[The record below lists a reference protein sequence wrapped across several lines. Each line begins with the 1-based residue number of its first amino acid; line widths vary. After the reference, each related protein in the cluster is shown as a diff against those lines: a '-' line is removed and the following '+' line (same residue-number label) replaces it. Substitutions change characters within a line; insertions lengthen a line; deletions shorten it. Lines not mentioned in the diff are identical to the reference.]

1 MTAAKPAAATAAR
14 SAAASAAAKAAKPAA
29 GKAAKARQA
38 RTRDE
43 EMPAAGPH
51 AKPHLMDPDR
61 TPGAGSLAE
70 PGQLR
75 DGDATG

>member
-1 MTAAKPAAATAAR
+1 MPAPLTAPKHAGAPGK
-14 SAAASAAAKAAKPAA
+14 AAKAAKSRA
-29 GKAAKARQA
+29 G

-61 TPGAGSLAE
+61 TPGTGSLAE

>member
-1 MTAAKPAAATAAR
+1 MSSAERAAKQA
-14 SAAASAAAKAAKPAA
+14 AA
-29 GKAAKARQA
+29 GKAAKARSGRARQD

-51 AKPHLMDPDR
+51 AKPHLVDQER
-61 TPGAGSLAE
+61 TPGAGSLAR
-70 PGQLR
+70 PGDPR

>member
-1 MTAAKPAAATAAR
+1 MTAAKTAPKHAG
-14 SAAASAAAKAAKPAA
+14 APGKAAKAAKSRA
-29 GKAAKARQA
+29 G

-61 TPGAGSLAE
+61 TPG
-70 PGQLR
+70 
-75 DGDATG
+75 TG